1 MRLGAEGEGTFGVVR
16 GAPVLV
22 VLVLSFLGAP
32 AAAAAGPTV
41 PGALAA
47 LRDEARITPGQ
58 HDAWRATYDEAKAT
72 WRGLSGVRRRELQ
85 GVLKTTESLAARRLL
100 TPERGPLVFETLERN
115 RRWWPGGALLRYG
128 ARVRFAGSQLVWQH
142 YPGQGLQLQWLG
154 TFGRANGLFA
164 FGGKDDELRALLD
177 EALRLATPR
186 AGGLGF
192 ESMFTWQGGAPPW
205 VSAITQGTATQALS
219 RAAVRL
225 KDSAFFGAAR
235 AATAP
240 LAVAPPEGVRTAEG
254 HLLMYSF
261 APRLRILNGFAQA
274 LVGLSDFARFA
285 NDEPARQLLAA
296 SETRLREELPRYDT
310 GAWSLYRPGAE
321 ADLGYHRLQ
330 TGFLRGLCERL
341 GVAEYCEAAERFRG
355 YERTPPALAIEGAKR
370 RVRVRLDKR
379 STVGVVVRRGAR
391 TLLVRTVT
399 LPRGTHAFAVRP
411 GRARVDVRA
420 VDLAGNAA
428 RASARVTVA
437 K

>member
-1 MRLGAEGEGTFGVVR
+1 LRPGADGEGSFGAVR
-16 GAPVLV
+16 RVAVLV
-22 VLVLSFLGAP
+22 VLVLSLLAAP
-32 AAAAAGPTV
+32 AHAARPTV
-41 PGALAA
+41 PGELAR
-47 LRDEARITPGQ
+47 LRDEGRIAAGQ
-58 HDAWRATYDEAKAT
+58 HDAWRATYDDAKAV
-72 WRGLSGVRRRELQ
+72 WRRLTGPRRRELQ
-85 GVLKTTESLAARRLL
+85 GVLKATEALAARRHL

-115 RRWWPGGALLRYG
+115 RRWWPGGPLLGYG
-128 ARVRFAGSQLVWQH
+128 RRVRFAGSQLVWQM

-154 TFGRANGLFA
+154 SFGRANGLFA

-177 EALRLATPR
+177 EALALAVPR

-192 ESMFTWQGGAPPW
+192 ESMFAWQGGAPGW

-225 KDSAFFGAAR
+225 REPRLFEAAR

-240 LAVAPPEGVRTAEG
+240 LAAPPPEGVRTPEG

-274 LVGLSDFARFA
+274 VVGLSDFARFA

-296 SETRLREELPRYDT
+296 TEARLRAELPRYDT

-341 GVAEYCEAAERFRG
+341 AVADYCEAAERFRR
-355 YERTPPALAIEGAKR
+355 YERTPPVVEVEGARR

-379 STVGVVVRRGAR
+379 STLALVVRRGRR
-391 TLLVRTVT
+391 TLLVRTLV
-399 LPRGTHAFAVRP
+399 LPRGAHAFAVRP
-411 GRARVDVRA
+411 GRAQVSARA

-428 RASARVTVA
+428 RTAAAVTIRR
-437 K
+437 